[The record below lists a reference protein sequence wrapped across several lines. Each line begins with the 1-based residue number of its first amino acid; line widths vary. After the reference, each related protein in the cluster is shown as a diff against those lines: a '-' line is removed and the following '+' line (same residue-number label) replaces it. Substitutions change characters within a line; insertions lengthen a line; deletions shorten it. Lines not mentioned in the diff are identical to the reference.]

1 MSNVYQEKPNIV
13 TIQITDDTGTAER
26 FIVGRSLDEVIA
38 IIQPEAPCAG
48 PKPKKKDRKP
58 RRTRAEINEHDAK
71 ARIDAEAKYREGST
85 RSAGEEAMDR
95 LKKQAAE
102 DQPKEIVWP

>member
-13 TIQITDDTGTAER
+13 TVQISDATGTADR

-38 IIQPEAPCAG
+38 IIEPESPCAG

-58 RRTRAEINEHDAK
+58 RRTKAEIAAAKKAELDAARGPVLDGDAFHGDKMPDEDSSRKK
-71 ARIDAEAKYREGST
+71 A
-85 RSAGEEAMDR
+85 
-95 LKKQAAE
+95 AATE
-102 DQPKEIVWP
+102 TVWP